1 MKSLPA
7 LLAAAALAVPFASAQ
22 TFPKSVQ
29 KQAAQQS
36 HPPNAPG
43 APGVA
48 PSQTAAPQSLADRR
62 AALSAVL
69 DQIWQ
74 DRLAHHP
81 EFASAIGDTRY
92 NGQLT
97 DYSVSAYNEEL
108 SSGREYIIRLG
119 GIDTTGMSAQESA
132 AKDEIVQQL
141 VDQQQQAE
149 SKPWEE
155 PLSVF
160 NGPQI
165 RLPELAQLLSFTTA
179 KDYDDYAAR
188 LAKVPNALQQVTDNA
203 MSGIEDGRV
212 PPRAVL
218 DKVLAEVNTI
228 ASAKPEDSPFA
239 APLKK
244 FPSSVSAADQ
254 TRIRAEVLDA
264 IRAKVIPAYA
274 RLARFLTRTYIPA
287 SANQPNV
294 WNPRY

>member
-1 MKSLPA
+1 MRSLSALPA
-7 LLAAAALAVPFASAQ
+7 AIALAAAAALASPFASAQ

-36 HPPNAPG
+36 HNPGLAQPP
-43 APGVA
+43 
-48 PSQTAAPQSLADRR
+48 AAQQSLADRR
-62 AALSAVL
+62 AALSAIL

-92 NGQLT
+92 NDQLT

-108 SSGREYIIRLG
+108 SRGRQYIIRLG
-119 GIDTTGMSAQESA
+119 GIDTTGMPAQESA

-155 PLSVF
+155 PFSVF

-165 RLPELAQLLSFTTA
+165 RLPELVPLLSFTTA

-188 LAKVPNALQQVTDNA
+188 LTRLPIAFQQVTDNA

-212 PPRAVL
+212 PPKAVL
-218 DKVLAEVNTI
+218 DKVLAEVNSI
-228 ASAKPEDSPFA
+228 AAAKPEDTPFA
-239 APLKK
+239 VPLKK
-244 FPSSVSAADQ
+244 FPSSVSAANQ
-254 TRIRAEVLDA
+254 TRIRTEVLDA
-264 IRAKVIPAYA
+264 IRTKVIPAYA
-274 RLARFLTRTYIPA
+274 QLARFFTRTYIPA

>member
-1 MKSLPA
+1 MRSLPA
-7 LLAAAALAVPFASAQ
+7 LSAAVALAAVATLAVPFASAQ

-36 HPPNAPG
+36 HLPG
-43 APGVA
+43 TV
-48 PSQTAAPQSLADRR
+48 PSQAAAPQSLADRR
-62 AALSAVL
+62 AALSAIL

-97 DYSVSAYNEEL
+97 DYSVAAYNEEL
-108 SSGREYIIRLG
+108 ARGRQYLIRLG
-119 GIDTTGMSAQESA
+119 GIDTAGMSAQETA
-132 AKDEIVQQL
+132 AKDEIAQQL

-160 NGPQI
+160 DGPQI
-165 RLPELAQLLSFTTA
+165 RLPELVSLLSFTTA

-188 LAKVPNALQQVTDNA
+188 LSKVPIAFQQVTDNA

-212 PPRAVL
+212 PPKAVL
-218 DKVLAEVNTI
+218 EKVLAEVNTI
-228 ASAKPEDSPFA
+228 ATAKPEDTPFA

-244 FPSSVSAADQ
+244 FPSTISAADQ

-264 IRAKVIPAYA
+264 IRTKVIPAYA
-274 RLARFLTRTYIPA
+274 QLARFLTKTYIPA
-287 SANQPNV
+287 SAGKPNI
-294 WNPRY
+294 WNPRE